1 MTLDPKIKRL
11 RELKA
16 QAKLGGGQERID
28 RQHKAGKLTARER
41 LILLLDEGSFR
52 ELDALVTHRSTGFGV
67 EKSKPLGDGVVTGYG
82 TIDGRLT
89 YVFSQDFT
97 VFGGSLGLAHA
108 TKICKVTSFG
118 KKLWGWWESA
128 Q

>member
-11 RELKA
+11 RELKE

-67 EKSKPLGDGVVTGYG
+67 EKSKPFVRQAGETRVFDEKVDARTGSEIAI
-82 TIDGRLT
+82 T
-89 YVFSQDFT
+89 
-97 VFGGSLGLAHA
+97 
-108 TKICKVTSFG
+108 
-118 KKLWGWWESA
+118 
-128 Q
+128 